1 MLVQA
6 LLKTMTTLIDLH
18 ESLLSVAVEKTTR
31 LKENNMEGFN
41 QLLKIEQKH
50 VQALEQLEKVRMQE
64 AKDLAV
70 SLNLKD
76 TASVTSI
83 LDALPNDNER
93 KALEEKAT
101 TLLAFIV
108 DIKQQEDLNRQLLK
122 QSLQFVQLQ
131 MDLLE
136 PSVESL
142 TYGNKKAHDDPTSK
156 RSVFD
161 SKA

>member
-1 MLVQA
+1 MLEA

-18 ESLLSVAVEKTTR
+18 ESLLSVAEEKTTR
-31 LKENNMEGFN
+31 LKENNMTDFN

-50 VQALEQLEKVRMQE
+50 VQALEQIEKQRLKE
-64 AKDLAV
+64 ASDLAAALGLPEDAPV
-70 SLNLKD
+70 TTIIDQLPD
-76 TASVTSI
+76 AS
-83 LDALPNDNER
+83 ER
-93 KALEEKAT
+93 EALEEKAT
-101 TLLAFIV
+101 TLLAYVV

-131 MDLLE
+131 MDIMQ

-142 TYGNKKAHDDPTSK
+142 TYGNKKAKDDPTTK

>member
-31 LKENNMEGFN
+31 LKENNIEGFN

-83 LDALPNDNER
+83 LDALPNDNE
-93 KALEEKAT
+93 KQALEEKAT
-101 TLLAFIV
+101 RLLVFIV

-142 TYGNKKAHDDPTSK
+142 MYGNKKSHDDPTSK